1 MPHIH
6 TQHRRSRIGADM
18 ARVLRNQQQ
27 HNDEAAARNDAL
39 NRVTVQADA
48 NARESFWNR
57 IEIVVAVLILS
68 SIELLRTG
76 GWL

>member
-1 MPHIH
+1 MA
-6 TQHRRSRIGADM
+6 QHKHYRRARIGAEM
-18 ARVLRNQQQ
+18 HALLTNQQQ
-27 HNDEAAARNDAL
+27 HSQEAQARNDAL